1 MIVCAAS
8 TSKDT
13 GNEDLNTDTD
23 QNHAAQ
29 NGCFPGKA
37 GTEALTDAEPAGTDN
52 KSYSSDNET
61 RGKGLRN
68 MIFRNGETYRQRVN
82 GGCHAL
88 HQQCTGF
95 QVSIRMLRIAAAD
108 SFEQHLSA
116 DEQEQHQRNPRDS
129 TLERDKC
136 LCNTSIGRQTG
147 IIYLPRVFTDVSF
160 PSNDLENLKWKLCIP
175 SLK

>member
-13 GNEDLNTDTD
+13 GNKDLNTDTD

-136 LCNTSIGRQTG
+136 LCNTSHAKPADYGHQK
-147 IIYLPRVFTDVSF
+147 
-160 PSNDLENLKWKLCIP
+160 LKHETLQK
-175 SLK
+175 STES

>member
-1 MIVCAAS
+1 MIVCAAL

-68 MIFRNGETYRQRVN
+68 MIFRNGETYRQRIY
-82 GGCHAL
+82 GGRHAL
-88 HQQCTGF
+88 
-95 QVSIRMLRIAAAD
+95 
-108 SFEQHLSA
+108 
-116 DEQEQHQRNPRDS
+116 
-129 TLERDKC
+129 
-136 LCNTSIGRQTG
+136 
-147 IIYLPRVFTDVSF
+147 
-160 PSNDLENLKWKLCIP
+160 
-175 SLK
+175 

>member
-1 MIVCAAS
+1 
-8 TSKDT
+8 
-13 GNEDLNTDTD
+13 
-23 QNHAAQ
+23 
-29 NGCFPGKA
+29 
-37 GTEALTDAEPAGTDN
+37 
-52 KSYSSDNET
+52 
-61 RGKGLRN
+61 

-95 QVSIRMLRIAAAD
+95 QVSIRMLRITAAD

-136 LCNTSIGRQTG
+136 LCNTSHAKPADYGHQKLKHCKSQRNHDPHAAGHLRCIQPIGHRHRKGIHRQTNTQQKAVDDK
-147 IIYLPRVFTDVSF
+147 R
-160 PSNDLENLKWKLCIP
+160 NK
-175 SLK
+175 